1 MKTILQKLEVFPNTK
16 DMIITILFKA
26 FVCLSLTNEH
36 LQRSFIKCFNII
48 HIIARS
54 TLPMSQQSRNSFAH
68 FVMADWI
75 ISVTLEGFYHIR
87 CSSCRNDN
95 IMYSEEHVI
104 FYRKSISYVLKRL
117 SVQILYTN
125 SVNAN
130 LQNVKIMSI
139 KYDY

>member
-26 FVCLSLTNEH
+26 FVCLSLANEH

-54 TLPMSQQSRNSFAH
+54 TLPMSQQSRTSFAH
-68 FVMADWI
+68 FVMADLI

>member
-75 ISVTLEGFYHIR
+75 IPVTLEGFYHIR

>member
-1 MKTILQKLEVFPNTK
+1 MKTILQKLKVCPNTK
-16 DMIITILFKA
+16 DMIITILFKT
-26 FVCLSLTNEH
+26 FVCLSLANEH

-54 TLPMSQQSRNSFAH
+54 TLPMSRWRRNSFAR

-95 IMYSEEHVI
+95 IMYSEEHAI
-104 FYRKSISYVLKRL
+104 FYRKSISYILKRL
-117 SVQILYTN
+117 SVQIFYTN
-125 SVNAN
+125 YINAK
-130 LQNVKIMSI
+130 NVKIMNI
-139 KYDY
+139 NYEY

>member
-75 ISVTLEGFYHIR
+75 IPVTLEGFYHNR
-87 CSSCRNDN
+87 CSSCRKDT
-95 IMYSEEHVI
+95 IIYSEEHAI
-104 FYRKSISYVLKRL
+104 FYRKCILYIHKRF
-117 SVQILYTN
+117 SVQLFIQVMLMERKNYEYQ
-125 SVNAN
+125 
-130 LQNVKIMSI
+130 L
-139 KYDY
+139 